1 MPWVLPGTIRIHRIN
16 GIHSMFEADS
26 HLTKPC
32 LIFGCGNPLF
42 GDDGFGAEVIEH
54 LSAHHEMPRHVACLD
69 IGTAIRDLLFD
80 ILLSPKKPEQ
90 IIIVDAMNLAGGV
103 PGQIYEID
111 VDQIQA
117 EKICDFSLHQFP
129 TTNMLKEIKEGTDI
143 EVRVLVAQTADV
155 PDEVRPG
162 LSPAVAAAVPV
173 MCRRIMQ
180 IVSQSSQPST

>member
-1 MPWVLPGTIRIHRIN
+1 
-16 GIHSMFEADS
+16 MFESDS

-117 EKICDFSLHQFP
+117 EKISDFSLHQFP

-143 EVRVLVAQTADV
+143 EVRVLVAQTAEV

-180 IVSQSSQPST
+180 IVTQSPQPST

>member
-1 MPWVLPGTIRIHRIN
+1 
-16 GIHSMFEADS
+16 MFESDS

-32 LIFGCGNPLF
+32 LVFGCGNPLF
-42 GDDGFGAEVIEH
+42 GDDGFGAQVIEH
-54 LSAHHEMPRHVACLD
+54 LTAHYEMPRHVACLD

-80 ILLSPKKPEQ
+80 ILLYPKKPEQ

-111 VDQIQA
+111 VDQIQP
-117 EKICDFSLHQFP
+117 EKISDFSLHQFP

-162 LSPAVAAAVPV
+162 LSPALAVAVPV
-173 MCRRIMQ
+173 MCRRIME
-180 IVSQSSQPST
+180 IVAHCPQPSNQSGEFV